1 MGNLRESMAQSP
13 RGAGVLAALLMLATV
28 AAFSG
33 EVQTL
38 DDNSPGRELG
48 ASLLNSTN
56 ATEAAKEIKPK
67 EIKEPEEKK
76 PTTAEEAELES
87 YKQKV
92 RETEKEKGEDPTDG
106 EVTRMAQQLMELD
119 KASTKSSRERE
130 IEESLRRD
138 GPKETRVEVDPK
150 QWEADAEERKK
161 RAEAKREEEE
171 REQQRKEEMENARAN
186 EAQAVKDMLLRY
198 THETMDPALEEK
210 IQAATNGLKQASAL
224 EKRLKPSPDG
234 PDPYGI
240 HDRAS
245 WSGAAKAN
253 STAAKAEAGSEGG
266 DSY

>member
-161 RAEAKREEEE
+161 RAEAKREE
-171 REQQRKEEMENARAN
+171 MENARAN

-198 THETMDPALEEK
+198 THETMDPALEKK
-210 IQAATNGLKQASAL
+210 IQAATNGFKQASAL

>member
-1 MGNLRESMAQSP
+1 MGSMAQSP

-56 ATEAAKEIKPK
+56 ATEAAEEIKPKEIKPK

-138 GPKETRVEVDPK
+138 GPKETRVE
-150 QWEADAEERKK
+150 
-161 RAEAKREEEE
+161 
-171 REQQRKEEMENARAN
+171 
-186 EAQAVKDMLLRY
+186 
-198 THETMDPALEEK
+198 
-210 IQAATNGLKQASAL
+210 
-224 EKRLKPSPDG
+224 
-234 PDPYGI
+234 
-240 HDRAS
+240 
-245 WSGAAKAN
+245 
-253 STAAKAEAGSEGG
+253 
-266 DSY
+266 